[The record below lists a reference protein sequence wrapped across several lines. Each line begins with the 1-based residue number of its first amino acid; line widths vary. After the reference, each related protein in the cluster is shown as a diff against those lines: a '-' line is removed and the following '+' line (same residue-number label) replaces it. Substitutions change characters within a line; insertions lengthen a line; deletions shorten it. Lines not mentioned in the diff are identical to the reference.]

1 MAVRVNSENEEN
13 RGFSQIVNDFFLA
26 RKTLFLGILAVLFLV
41 VIAIAVFTGVS
52 YSKRKAAYESIDA
65 CVNEWLEMYPDEID
79 SERES
84 EIIAELE
91 TTAAG
96 NRGNLAGARANMS
109 VAGIYFSKKDWTK
122 ARDFYVAAAD
132 ASGKFYLTGL
142 AYFNA
147 GVCADEMGL
156 ADEAVDFF
164 SQAVNTESFT
174 QKPRAQFN
182 IARVQEQNSR
192 IEEAL
197 ASYNV
202 MLDLYPDS
210 EWTDLAHSRIIALEI
225 LAEK

>member
-96 NRGNLAGARANMS
+96 NRGNLAGAR
-109 VAGIYFSKKDWTK
+109 
-122 ARDFYVAAAD
+122 
-132 ASGKFYLTGL
+132 L